1 MKVLQLIDSLEA
13 GGAERVAVNIA
24 NALVTEVSGSYL
36 CSTRKEG
43 LLKASLDS
51 KVGYLFLGK
60 QGTFDLKAILK
71 LKRFV
76 KQEQIDIIHAHSSSY
91 FNATLVKLLYP
102 KVKIIWHDHY
112 GNSEFL
118 HQRPKQVLKLCSYFF
133 SHVFSV
139 NQLLASWAK
148 NKLYIET
155 VSYLSN
161 FSVENKQA
169 LVTQL
174 QGVEGKRI
182 VCLANLR
189 PQKDHI
195 NLLNTFKA
203 ISHQH
208 QDWTLHLVG
217 KDFEDDYSQSIKQ
230 YINNFKLSDGV
241 FVYGSC
247 SDTSAILKHCDIGVL
262 SSKSEGLPLALIE
275 YGLAGLPTIAT
286 NVGQCKEVII
296 DQQTGLLVPPSDP
309 ESLRHALDYYINN
322 PLKQE
327 LFGNALRQHIEDNFS
342 KKAVISTIKGIYSN
356 FVPH

>member
-24 NALVTEVSGSYL
+24 NALSAEISKSYL
-36 CSTRKEG
+36 CSTRQEG
-43 LLKASLDS
+43 ILKASLDP
-51 KVGYLFLGK
+51 KVDYFFLNK
-60 QGTFDLKAILK
+60 KRTFDLKAIIK
-71 LKRFV
+71 LKSFI

-91 FNATLVKLLYP
+91 FTATLVKLLYP
-102 KVKIIWHDHY
+102 KIKIIWHDHY

-133 SHVFSV
+133 NHVFSV
-139 NQLLASWAK
+139 NQLLASWAER
-148 NKLYIET
+148 KLY
-155 VSYLSN
+155 VKSVNYLPN
-161 FSVENKQA
+161 FSVENKQS

-174 QGVEGKRI
+174 KGVEGKRI

-195 NLLNTFKA
+195 NLLHAFKA
-203 ISHQH
+203 ISHKH

-217 KDFEDDYSQSIKQ
+217 KDFEDDYTQSIKQ
-230 YINNFKLSDGV
+230 YIKDFMLSGGV
-241 FVYGSC
+241 FLYGSC
-247 SDTSAILKHCDIGVL
+247 PDTSAILKHCDIGVL

-275 YGLAGLPTIAT
+275 YGLASLPTIAT

-296 DQQTGLLVPPSDP
+296 NEQTGLLVPSENSNALSEAL
-309 ESLRHALDYYINN
+309 ESYINN
-322 PLKQE
+322 SSKREVLGHS
-327 LFGNALRQHIEDNFS
+327 LYLHIDKDFS

>member
-76 KQEQIDIIHAHSSSY
+76 KQKKIDIIHAHSSSY
-91 FNATLVKLLYP
+91 FTATLVKLLYP

-133 SHVFSV
+133 NHIFSV
-139 NQLLASWAK
+139 NQLLASWAER
-148 NKLYIET
+148 KLYVKS
-155 VSYLSN
+155 VSYLPN
-161 FSVENKQA
+161 FSVENKQL
-169 LVTQL
+169 LVTHL

-195 NLLNTFKA
+195 NLLHAFKA
-203 ISHQH
+203 ISNQH

-217 KDFEDDYSQSIKQ
+217 KDFEDDYSNTVKQ
-230 YINNFKLSDGV
+230 HIVDLKLSNQV

-247 SDTSAILKHCDIGVL
+247 PDTSAILKHCDIGVL
-262 SSKSEGLPLALIE
+262 SSKSEGLPLAVLE
-275 YGLAGLPTIAT
+275 YGLTSLPTIAT

-296 DQQTGLLVPPSDP
+296 DEQTGLLVPS
-309 ESLRHALDYYINN
+309 ENIEALSNALEYFINN
-322 PLKQE
+322 PSKREMLGHS
-327 LFGNALRQHIEDNFS
+327 LYLHIDKNFS
-342 KKAVISTIKGIYSN
+342 KKAIISIIKGIYSN

>member
-1 MKVLQLIDSLEA
+1 
-13 GGAERVAVNIA
+13 
-24 NALVTEVSGSYL
+24 
-36 CSTRKEG
+36 
-43 LLKASLDS
+43 
-51 KVGYLFLGK
+51 
-60 QGTFDLKAILK
+60 
-71 LKRFV
+71 V

-91 FNATLVKLLYP
+91 FTATLVKLLYP

-155 VSYLSN
+155 VSYLPN

-195 NLLNTFKA
+195 NLLNAFKA
-203 ISHQH
+203 ISYQH

-217 KDFEDDYSQSIKQ
+217 KDFEDDYSNTIKQ
-230 YINNFKLSDGV
+230 LIVDLKLSNHV
-241 FVYGSC
+241 FIYGSC
-247 SDTSAILKHCDIGVL
+247 PDTSAILEHCDIGVL
-262 SSKSEGLPLALIE
+262 SSKSEGLPLAILE
-275 YGLAGLPTIAT
+275 YGLASLPTIAT

-296 DQQTGLLVPPSDP
+296 NEHTGLLVPSENPN
-309 ESLRHALDYYINN
+309 ALGEAINDYINN
-322 PLKQE
+322 PSKRE
-327 LFGNALRQHIEDNFS
+327 LLGHSLHLHIDKNFS
-342 KKAVISTIKGIYSN
+342 KKAIIDTIKGIYSN

>member
-51 KVGYLFLGK
+51 DVGYLFLDK

-91 FNATLVKLLYP
+91 FTATLVKLLCP

-118 HQRPKQVLKLCSYFF
+118 HQRTKQVLKLCSYFF

-155 VSYLSN
+155 VSYLPN
-161 FSVENKQA
+161 FSVENIQA

-195 NLLNTFKA
+195 NLLNAFKA

-208 QDWTLHLVG
+208 QDWTLHMVG
-217 KDFEDDYSQSIKQ
+217 KDFEDDYSNTVKQ
-230 YINNFKLSDGV
+230 HIVDLKLSNQV

-247 SDTSAILKHCDIGVL
+247 PDTSAILQHSDIGVL

-275 YGLAGLPTIAT
+275 YGLASLPTIAT

-296 DQQTGLLVPPSDP
+296 DEQTGLLVPS
-309 ESLRHALDYYINN
+309 EN
-322 PLKQE
+322 P
-327 LFGNALRQHIEDNFS
+327 NALSE
-342 KKAVISTIKGIYSN
+342 TL
-356 FVPH
+356 